1 MPHLDIKCYEGRSDE
16 IKKECAMKVAKAV
29 SETLGV
35 NLSSVS
41 VAIKDYKPSDWKE
54 QVWDK
59 NIVPDEKYLYK
70 KPEYTCE

>member
-1 MPHLDIKCYEGRSDE
+1 M
-16 IKKECAMKVAKAV
+16 AKTV
-29 SETLGV
+29 SEVLGV

-59 NIVPDEKYLYK
+59 DIVPDEKYLYK